1 MCMTVISNLEYDKNC
16 YFELRDK
23 IKNICTDMNTNI
35 NNLSQTKQNIDKY
48 LKIDDVNNPHQSLS
62 NKIEE
67 LKEIYNNLIN
77 NVIPAINS
85 KIDSI
90 NNNIKDIQGKESYE

>member
-1 MCMTVISNLEYDKNC
+1 MTVISNLEYDRNC

-48 LKIDDVNNPHQSLS
+48 LKIEDVNNPHQSLS

>member
-1 MCMTVISNLEYDKNC
+1 MCMTVISNLEYDRNC

-90 NNNIKDIQGKESYE
+90 NNNIKDIQGNESYE

>member
-1 MCMTVISNLEYDKNC
+1 MCMTVISNLEYDRNC

-23 IKNICTDMNTNI
+23 IKNICTDINTNI

-90 NNNIKDIQGKESYE
+90 NNNIKDIQSKESYE

>member
-1 MCMTVISNLEYDKNC
+1 MCMTVISNLEYDRNC

-90 NNNIKDIQGKESYE
+90 NNNIKDIQVKESYE

>member
-1 MCMTVISNLEYDKNC
+1 MCMTVISNLEYDRNC

-62 NKIEE
+62 YKIEE

>member
-1 MCMTVISNLEYDKNC
+1 MYMTVISNLEYEKNC

-35 NNLSQTKQNIDKY
+35 NNLNQTKQNIDKY
-48 LKIDDVNNPHQSLS
+48 LIIDDIDTPHQSLS

-67 LKEIYNNLIN
+67 LKDIYNNLIN

-90 NNNIKDIQGKESYE
+90 NSSIKEIQEKQNYE

>member
-1 MCMTVISNLEYDKNC
+1 MCMTVISNLEYDRNC